1 MKHMQKNI
9 KSKIAYIVIAVVAVV
24 CIIFIIFKPV
34 SDNPIATIWVD
45 GKEYKEINL
54 SKAKDE
60 VFSVKSV
67 TFEIKNHEI
76 RFINSDC
83 PDKICVHTGWI
94 KNPTESAHCL
104 PNKISLTI
112 R

>member
-1 MKHMQKNI
+1 MKCMQKNT
-9 KSKIAYIVIAVVAVV
+9 KSKIAYITIAIIAII
-24 CIIFIIFKPV
+24 CIFLIIFKPD
-34 SDNPIATIWVD
+34 SANPVATIWVD
-45 GKEYKEINL
+45 GKKYKEINL
-54 SKAKDE
+54 AKANDE
-60 VFSVKSV
+60 VFEVKTV

-83 PDKICVHTGWI
+83 PDKICVHTGFI

>member
-1 MKHMQKNI
+1 MKCMQKNT
-9 KSKIAYIVIAVVAVV
+9 KSKIAYIVIA
-24 CIIFIIFKPV
+24 IIFVICIFLIIFKPA
-34 SDNPIATIWVD
+34 SSNPIATIWV
-45 GKEYKEINL
+45 GGEKYKEINL
-54 SKAKDE
+54 AKAEDE
-60 VFSVKSV
+60 ILKVKSV

-76 RFINSDC
+76 RFISSDC
-83 PDKICVHTGWI
+83 PDKICIHTGWI